1 MHLIFIYLTE
11 KGNNSANIYIIQSD
25 FGLCKKQKDIIVDC
39 YSWHWFHFW
48 HFVYRFHYW

>member
-1 MHLIFIYLTE
+1 MHLVFIYLTE

-39 YSWHWFHFW
+39 YS
-48 HFVYRFHYW
+48 